1 MKKRLQIQK
10 RLIRF
15 MKLSL
20 IQSLIAMIF
29 TGVSLARDVSAQ
41 ELLNRKI
48 SIQIENQDIISIL
61 TTIEKQADVKFT
73 YRPKLIATSQKL
85 SLNVANETLSQVL
98 DKVLNPLKIKY
109 KAIGNQIILSRLAS
123 SANNIIEEKKE
134 GTSPNVEALMA
145 DLQVVGTVTDDKGV
159 GLPGVS
165 VFVKGTQK
173 GTSTDQ
179 NGKFVLSVADNKAVL
194 VFSSVGFEPQEVI
207 VGNRTS
213 INISLKVDVKALGE
227 IVVVGYGS
235 QRKQDITSAVSVI
248 NMKDIGEQ
256 PANNMNQLL
265 QGRAAGVV
273 VKQKSGTPG
282 GAFEVRV
289 RGIGSLGAGSDPLY
303 VIDGFAVGTSVGQNL
318 NPNDIESISI
328 LKDAA
333 STAIY
338 GARGS
343 NGVVL
348 ITTKNA
354 KEGKVNVNLSVDYGI
369 QNVPN
374 SRRVKMLNGVEF
386 AQFKKEVF
394 EDNIRY
400 FQKRE
405 PTLEEVPIGFRFPE
419 QTQYSTDWFGAI
431 MNNNAPYTD
440 VNLTIS
446 SGKGPMKS
454 LLNKTFGSYIVS
466 KGLILSPI

>member
-1 MKKRLQIQK
+1 
-10 RLIRF
+10 

-20 IQSLIAMIF
+20 IQCCIAMIF
-29 TGVSLARDVSAQ
+29 TGVSLARDVTAQ

-48 SIQIENQDIISIL
+48 SIQIENQGIMSIL

-73 YRPKLIATSQKL
+73 YRPKLIAASQKI
-85 SLNVANETLSQVL
+85 SLNATNESLSQVL
-98 DKVLNPLKIKY
+98 DKILNPLKIKY

-123 SANNIIEEKKE
+123 SAGSSATEEKLE
-134 GTSPNVEALMA
+134 TSDPNFEALA
-145 DLQVVGTVTDDKGV
+145 DIQVTGTVLDDKGV

-165 VFVKGTQK
+165 VFVKNTQK
-173 GTSTDQ
+173 GTTTDQ
-179 NGKFVLSVADNKAVL
+179 NGKFVLGVADDKAVL
-194 VFSSVGFEPQEVI
+194 VFSFVGFEPQEVI
-207 VGNRTS
+207 VGNRTMV
-213 INISLKVDVKALGE
+213 NVTLKVDVKALGE

-256 PANNMNQLL
+256 PANNMNQML

-273 VKQKSGTPG
+273 VKTKSGAPG

-303 VIDGFAVGTSVGQNL
+303 VIDGFAVGTSVVANL
-318 NPNDIESISI
+318 NPNDIESVSI

-348 ITTKNA
+348 ITTKSA
-354 KEGKVNVNLSVDYGI
+354 KEGKVNVNLSIDRGI
-369 QNVPN
+369 QNIPN
-374 SRRVKMLNGVEF
+374 TRRVKMLNGVEF
-386 AQFKKEVF
+386 AQFKKEIF
-394 EDNIRY
+394 EDGIRY

-405 PTLEEVPIGFRFPE
+405 PTLEEVPSAFDTRNKPNILLIG
-419 QTQYSTDWFGAI
+419 
-431 MNNNAPYTD
+431 
-440 VNLTIS
+440 LL
-446 SGKGPMKS
+446 KS
-454 LLNKTFGSYIVS
+454 
-466 KGLILSPI
+466 

>member
-1 MKKRLQIQK
+1 
-10 RLIRF
+10 

-20 IQSLIAMIF
+20 IQSFIAMIF

-48 SIQIENQDIISIL
+48 SVQIENQGVLSIL

-73 YRPKLIATSQKL
+73 YRPKLIATSQKM
-85 SLNVANETLSQVL
+85 SLNVSNETLSQVL
-98 DKVLNPLKIKY
+98 DRVLNPLKIKY
-109 KAIGNQIILSRLAS
+109 KAIGNQIILSRLATS
-123 SANNIIEEKKE
+123 SNTSNTIEEKLDE
-134 GTSPNVEALMA
+134 TNPNEKLFVAE
-145 DLQVVGTVTDDKGV
+145 LQVVGTVTDDKGA

-179 NGKFVLSVADNKAVL
+179 NGKFVLSVADDKAVL

-256 PANNMNQLL
+256 PANNMNQML

-273 VKQKSGTPG
+273 VKTKSGAPG

-303 VIDGFAVGTSVGQNL
+303 VIDGFAVGTSVVANL
-318 NPNDIESISI
+318 NPNDIESVSI

-348 ITTKNA
+348 ITTKSA
-354 KEGKVNVNLSVDYGI
+354 KEGKVNVNLSIDRGI
-369 QNVPN
+369 QNIPN
-374 SRRVKMLNGVEF
+374 TRRVKMLNGVEF
-386 AQFKKEVF
+386 AQFKKEIF
-394 EDNIRY
+394 EDGIRY

-405 PTLEEVPIGFRFPE
+405 PTLEEVPSAFDTRNKPNILLIG
-419 QTQYSTDWFGAI
+419 
-431 MNNNAPYTD
+431 
-440 VNLTIS
+440 LL
-446 SGKGPMKS
+446 KS
-454 LLNKTFGSYIVS
+454 
-466 KGLILSPI
+466 